1 MINNCRLIQLPQKSD
16 PRGNLTFIE
25 QSNHIPFDISRV
37 YYIYDVPENGE
48 RGGHAHKGL
57 HQLIIA
63 LSGSFDIELDDG
75 NKKRVITLNTPTEG
89 LYICPMVWREMNN
102 FSGGTVCLVLASNL
116 YDESDYYRDYQE
128 FLTAVTELK

>member
-75 NKKRVITLNTPTEG
+75 NKKRVITLNSPTEG